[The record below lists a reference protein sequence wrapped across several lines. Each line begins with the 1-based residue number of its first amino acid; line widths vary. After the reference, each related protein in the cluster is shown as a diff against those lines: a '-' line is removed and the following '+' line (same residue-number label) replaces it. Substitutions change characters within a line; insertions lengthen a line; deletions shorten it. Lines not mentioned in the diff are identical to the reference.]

1 MTSTETTP
9 TATVP
14 QRVTPELIDRLTA
27 RVRASGDA
35 DGGPGRA
42 RTPFPLIEVYTGA
55 TYGALPQSRPQ
66 DVIDAFA
73 TARAAQRT
81 WAATP
86 LKRRLAVFARAHE
99 LILTE
104 RETIADLIQVGC
116 GKTRRMAFEESCD
129 VPMIIS
135 HYLATARRILKPRT
149 HGGPVPLLSASLE
162 EHRPKGVVGVIA
174 PWNFPFALALSDA
187 VAALIA
193 GNAVVLKPDNKTAL
207 CALFGV
213 ELLHRAGL
221 PEGLF
226 EVVCG
231 EGPDIG
237 GDLVDNS
244 DFVMFTGS
252 TATGRLI
259 GERAGRNLIGCS
271 LELGGK
277 NPLIVLDDADL
288 DAVVPGAVFA
298 TFANSGQACMHI
310 ERIYVHDRCYDEF
323 LRRFVDAAADL
334 GTKAGAS
341 YDYTPEF
348 GSLISPEH
356 LARVSAHVEEAR
368 ASGATVHTGGRARPD
383 IGPAFYEPTVLT
395 DVPPHVA
402 HATTETFGPVVTVY
416 RVGSEQEAINRANA
430 TDYGLNA
437 SVWSSDRRRAL
448 RVARRLEAGNIN
460 VNDGFV
466 TSYSSKATPSGGVKQ
481 SGIGARHGDQGL
493 LKYTDTINVGVL
505 KSQVITARAKMA
517 YDKQIA
523 STLATLRIM
532 RRTRLR

>member
-35 DGGPGRA
+35 HLGRA
-42 RTPFPLIEVYTGA
+42 RTPFTLIEVYTGA
-55 TYGALPQSRPQ
+55 AYGTLPQSRPE
-66 DVIDAFA
+66 DVADAFA

-86 LKRRLAVFARAHE
+86 LKERLAVFARAHE

-104 RETIADLIQVGC
+104 RATIADLIQIGC
-116 GKTRRMAFEESCD
+116 GKARRMAFEESCD

-135 HYLATARRILKPRT
+135 HYLKTARRILKPRK
-149 HGGPVPLLSASLE
+149 HGGPVPLLSASIE

-288 DAVVPGAVFA
+288 DAVIPGAVFA

-310 ERIYVHDRCYDEF
+310 ERIYVHDRLYDEF

-334 GTKAGAS
+334 GAKAGAS
-341 YDYTPEF
+341 YDYIPEF

-368 ASGATVHTGGRARPD
+368 AAGATVHTGGRARPD

-395 DVPPHVA
+395 DVPPQVA
-402 HATTETFGPVVTVY
+402 HATAETFGPVVTVY
-416 RVGSEQEAINRANA
+416 RVGSEQEAIDRANA

-437 SVWSSDRRRAL
+437 SVWSSDRGRAL

-460 VNDGFV
+460 INDGFV
-466 TSYSSKATPSGGVKQ
+466 TSYSAKATPSGGVKQ

-505 KSQVITARAKMA
+505 KSQVITARAQMA
-517 YDKQIA
+517 YDKQIT

>member
-9 TATVP
+9 TATLP
-14 QRVTPELIDRLTA
+14 ARVTPELIARLTA
-27 RVRASGDA
+27 RVRAGGDTDA
-35 DGGPGRA
+35 RA
-42 RTPFPLIEVYTGA
+42 PFTLTEVYTGA
-55 TYGALPQSRPQ
+55 AYGELPQSRPE
-66 DVIDAFA
+66 DVAAAFA

-86 LKRRLAVFARAHE
+86 LKQRLAVFARAHE

-104 RETIADLIQVGC
+104 RTLIADLIQIGC
-116 GKTRRMAFEESCD
+116 GKARRMAFEESCD

-135 HYLATARRILKPRT
+135 HYLKTARRILKPRK
-149 HGGPVPLLSASLE
+149 HGGTVPLLSTSIE
-162 EHRPKGVVGVIA
+162 EHRPKGVIGVIA

-213 ELLHRAGL
+213 ELFHRAGL

-237 GDLVDNS
+237 GDLIDNS

-288 DAVVPGAVFA
+288 DAVIPGAVFA

-310 ERIYVHDRCYDEF
+310 ERIYVHDRVYEEF
-323 LRRFVDAAADL
+323 LRRFVEAAAEL
-334 GTKAGAS
+334 GAKAGAS

-348 GSLISPEH
+348 GSLISPDTSPGS
-356 LARVSAHVEEAR
+356 RR
-368 ASGATVHTGGRARPD
+368 TWKKRGPRARPCTPAAGPARTSARPSTSRPCSPTSPRTSRTPPPRPSD
-383 IGPAFYEPTVLT
+383 RSSPSTGSAPSRKRSTAPMPPNTDSTRACGVRIGPGRCGSRAGWRPGTSISTTVSSPAT
-395 DVPPHVA
+395 PPRQ
-402 HATTETFGPVVTVY
+402 P
-416 RVGSEQEAINRANA
+416 
-430 TDYGLNA
+430 
-437 SVWSSDRRRAL
+437 RRA
-448 RVARRLEAGNIN
+448 G
-460 VNDGFV
+460 
-466 TSYSSKATPSGGVKQ
+466 
-481 SGIGARHGDQGL
+481 
-493 LKYTDTINVGVL
+493 
-505 KSQVITARAKMA
+505 
-517 YDKQIA
+517 
-523 STLATLRIM
+523 
-532 RRTRLR
+532 